1 MVTPQQRILLEKI
14 RDSINEALEE
24 EEADRE
30 DDPELDEL
38 LRAVRE
44 DLGRKDQIIDLLKVI
59 LDLAK
64 IIIK

>member
-1 MVTPQQRILLEKI
+1 MTPQQRILLEKI